1 LYGGAAVLLVL
12 LILGGFYLFT
22 GRQGPID
29 SIAVLP
35 LENLSGDPEQ
45 DFFADGMTEA
55 LIADIAQISSL
66 RVISRKS
73 VMRYKRTEKSLP
85 EIAKEL
91 NVDAVLEGS
100 VMRAGDKVRITVQ
113 LIQAEPEQHLW
124 AKSYERNLRDVLGLQ
139 SEVAQAV
146 AREIKIKL
154 KPQEEARFAS
164 AQPINP
170 EAYQAYLRGID
181 RIERAGF
188 SEENIGMALQMFER
202 AVELDPSFAL
212 AYAELSKA
220 HSGLYLHGFDQTED
234 RLAKAKAAVDKAL
247 ELQPDL
253 PDAHLAFGYYYYWGH
268 RAYDRALEEFAIA
281 EKDLPN
287 NPSILR
293 AVAYIWRRK
302 GNFEDALS
310 NLKRVSEMNPRDAGT
325 AAEVAVTYM
334 ALRRYPE
341 AERYYDR
348 SIFLEPDQ
356 VYSYAYKAWNYWL
369 GEGSTEKARTT
380 LEKMPRKM
388 DPGSVYFWFL
398 QELYERDYK
407 SALDRLSSATIE
419 SIEIQYVF
427 IPKAQLAGLLY
438 QLMNEPA
445 QARASFDSARTILQR
460 EVKERPDDARV
471 HSSLGIVYAALGRKE
486 EAIQEGKMAVK
497 LYPVS
502 KDAFIGVHRVRNLAF
517 IYTMVGDYEAA
528 LDQIEYLL
536 SIPGYFSVP
545 LLRLDPIWDPLRDH
559 PRYQK
564 LLDGI
569 K

>member
-1 LYGGAAVLLVL
+1 
-12 LILGGFYLFT
+12 
-22 GRQGPID
+22 
-29 SIAVLP
+29 
-35 LENLSGDPEQ
+35 
-45 DFFADGMTEA
+45 MTEV
-55 LIADIAQISSL
+55 LISNMAQISSL

-73 VMRYKRTEKSLP
+73 VLRYKRTEKSLP
-85 EIAKEL
+85 EIAREL

-154 KPQEEARFAS
+154 TPQEEARFART
-164 AQPINP
+164 QPINP

-181 RIERAGF
+181 RIKRAG
-188 SEENIGMALQMFER
+188 SPEEDVGMAVQMFER

-212 AYAELSKA
+212 AYARLSMA
-220 HSGLYLHGFDQTED
+220 HSRFYHYGYDQTED

-281 EKDLPN
+281 EKNLPN
-287 NPSILR
+287 DPSILM
-293 AVAYIWRRK
+293 AVAFIWRRQ
-302 GNFEDALS
+302 GNFEDALD
-310 NLKRVSEMNPRDAGT
+310 NLKRGSEMSPRDASV
-325 AAEVAVTYM
+325 AFEIAVTYM
-334 ALRRYPE
+334 VLRRYPE

-356 VYSYAYKAWNYWL
+356 VYSYAWKAFNYWRRD
-369 GEGSTEKARTT
+369 GSTKKARTT
-380 LEKMPRKM
+380 LEEMPKKMVPT
-388 DPGSVYFWFL
+388 SVYFWFL
-398 QELYERDYK
+398 QELYERNYK

-419 SIEIQYVF
+419 SIEFQEAF
-427 IPKAQLAGLLY
+427 IPKAQLAGLIYL
-438 QLMNEPA
+438 LMNEPA
-445 QARASFDSARTILQR
+445 QARASFDSARTILER

-486 EAIQEGKMAVK
+486 EAIQEGKIAVE

-502 KDAFIGVHRVRNLAF
+502 KDAFIGVDRVKDLAF
-517 IYTMVGDYEAA
+517 ICTMVGDYEAA
-528 LDQIEYLL
+528 LEQIEYLI

-545 LLRLDPIWDPLRDH
+545 LIRLDPIWDPLRHH
-559 PRYQK
+559 PRYQR
-564 LLDGI
+564 LLKG
-569 K
+569 KR